1 MDPPTILIA
10 DADKKLR
17 AKLINLLSPNGY
29 VTVAANERGEIFRQL
44 QDRKTDLV
52 ISCASQKS
60 IHDSLWL
67 TRQIRRQVST
77 VPIVF
82 LTRYSS
88 ESRAVAALRAGVNDY
103 FNIHFSNRSLLAGIR
118 RILTAAPH
126 SDGTDTVGADLHNT
140 TAKTMVGNSRPMQ
153 EIKAY
158 IPKVAATDS
167 TVFITGETGTGKELA
182 AQLIHLYSPRSRRPL
197 VCLNCAALPETLA
210 ESELF
215 GYDSGAFTGATTSRQ
230 GKFELARGGS
240 LFLDEIS
247 EMPLP
252 IQAKILRSIETRE
265 VFPLGGHRPVSLNVR
280 VIAATNQEP
289 EQLIT
294 DGRFRKDLYYR
305 LNVARIHLPPLRERK
320 EDIPGLVQFALAD
333 LNYRFKRDIKGLIE
347 DDMAVLYRYG
357 WPGNIRELMHLLEA
371 AFINLPSRPV
381 SFIELPVQFKKG
393 FSEEGMPPSR
403 ERKYIVSALIETNW
417 NKSTAAHKLKWSR
430 MTLYRKMA
438 KYNIIEKRNRPE

>member
-10 DADKKLR
+10 NADQALCER
-17 AKLINLLSPNGY
+17 LQNLLSSHGY
-29 VTVAANERGEIFRQL
+29 SSVAANERSEIFRQL
-44 QDRKTDLV
+44 QDRKMDLV

-60 IHDSLWL
+60 IDDSLML
-67 TRQIRRQVST
+67 TRQIRRQIPSI
-77 VPIVF
+77 PIVF

-88 ESRAVAALRAGVNDY
+88 ESRAIAALRAGVNDY
-103 FNIHFSNRSLLAGIR
+103 FNIHFSNRSLLTGIR
-118 RILTAAPH
+118 RILTARPDSSRAENYAAD
-126 SDGTDTVGADLHNT
+126 SDCTTV
-140 TAKTMVGNSRPMQ
+140 KSMVGKSRPMR
-153 EIKAY
+153 EIKTY

-182 AQLIHLYSPRSRRPL
+182 AQLIHLCSPRSNRPL

-265 VFPLGGHRPVSLNVR
+265 VFPLGGSRPVSLNVR
-280 VIAATNQEP
+280 VIAATNQDP
-289 EQLIT
+289 ELLIT

-320 EDIPGLVQFALAD
+320 EDIPGLVQFGIDD
-333 LNYRFKRDIKGLIE
+333 LNCRFKRDVKGLIE
-347 DDMAVLYRYG
+347 DDMAILYRYG

-381 SFIELPVQFKKG
+381 SLIELPVQFKKRFG
-393 FSEEGMPPSR
+393 EKGMPPSR
-403 ERKYIVSALIETNW
+403 ERKFIVSALIETNW

>member
-10 DADKKLR
+10 DADKELREKL
-17 AKLINLLSPNGY
+17 KNLLSPHGY
-29 VTVAANERGEIFRQL
+29 VSIAANERSEIFRQL
-44 QDRKTDLV
+44 QDRKTDLI
-52 ISCASQKS
+52 ISCTSQKS
-60 IHDSLWL
+60 IHDSLML
-67 TRQIRRQVST
+67 TRQIRRQVPSI
-77 VPIVF
+77 PIVF

-88 ESRAVAALRAGVNDY
+88 ESRAIAALRAGVNDY
-103 FNIHFSNRSLLAGIR
+103 FHLHFSNRSLLNGIR
-118 RILTAAPH
+118 RILDAPPH
-126 SDGTDTVGADLHNT
+126 SNTAETYVADFHCKTDQ
-140 TAKTMVGNSRPMQ
+140 TMVGKSRPMR

-182 AQLIHLYSPRSRRPL
+182 AQLIHLCSPRSNRPL

-215 GYDSGAFTGATTSRQ
+215 GYDSGAFTGATTSKQ

-265 VFPLGGHRPVSLNVR
+265 VFPLGGHRPVPLNIR
-280 VIAATNQEP
+280 VIAATNQDP

-320 EDIPGLVQFALAD
+320 EDIPGLVQFALDD
-333 LNYRFKRDIKGLIE
+333 LNCRFKRDVKGLIE
-347 DDMAVLYRYG
+347 EDMAFLYRYG

-381 SFIELPVQFKKG
+381 SLIELPVQFINR
-393 FSEEGMPPSR
+393 FSEKAIPPSR

-417 NKSTAAHKLKWSR
+417 NKSTAANKLKWSR